1 MYTYIYIQAYIYICV
16 CTHQSIASLLPSDL
30 SEPELEMAKQPG
42 MYGRVW
48 YGQGLAFDEAYQIL
62 QDSDTGVACHMPP
75 SVHSCRCPIT

>member
-1 MYTYIYIQAYIYICV
+1 MQTYIYICV

-30 SEPELEMAKQPG
+30 TDPELEMAKQPG

-48 YGQGLAFDEAYQIL
+48 FGQGLAFDEAYQIL
-62 QDSDTGVACHMPP
+62 QDHDTSAAYHMPP